1 MIDGQNVFGQPGKN
15 HLRTYD
21 NIKKIQVDQDD
32 DYSTVCLLEY
42 NYFKDYYKVIAMGL
56 SKQQALETDPKAIQ
70 KINVTGKLLQGEDR
84 NDSTTIV
91 FIIEEAK
98 EIILDFSQGSVKVL

>member
-1 MIDGQNVFGQPGKN
+1 MIAID
-15 HLRTYD
+15 
-21 NIKKIQVDQDD
+21 
-32 DYSTVCLLEY
+32 
-42 NYFKDYYKVIAMGL
+42 L

-70 KINVTGKLLQGEDR
+70 QINVTGKLLQGEDR

-98 EIILDFSQGSVKVL
+98 ETILAFSQGSVKVL